1 MACTLPSITPSGATF
16 AQFQAGGARGQ
27 LERLIAANYAANSA
41 PSVPTAMLTQLCS
54 EMGGPIDA
62 NPGHFE
68 NVITGA
74 GGKRTVRKWD

>member
-1 MACTLPSITPSGATF
+1 VAYTLPSITPSGATF
-16 AQFQAGGARGQ
+16 ARFQAGGSCGQ
-27 LERLIAANYAANSA
+27 LGRLIAANYAANTA

-54 EMGGPIDA
+54 EMGGLIDA

-74 GGKRTVRKWD
+74 GGKKTVRKWD